1 MFPLVRGLLLYG
13 EGLALGFVV
22 SAAAFEAGRLDEDNG
37 AKKCGD

>member
-13 EGLALGFVV
+13 EGHALGFVV
-22 SAAAFEAGRLDEDNG
+22 SAAAFEAGRLDEDDG